1 MSGFYSRSATTVRL
15 KADTTTVM
23 AIIILAYLI
32 GSIPFALILARRWGA
47 TDLRSIGSGNLG
59 AANVMRASG
68 VTAGVLVALLD
79 MAKGAASVWLAVS
92 LSTGAAV
99 PAAAGLAAIVGHIY
113 PVWLRFRGGKGVAT
127 ACGVFTVLTPLAIPP
142 ALAMF
147 AAVVWLTKYI
157 SLGSVVASIALP
169 PLAYALG
176 SPAPTVLASIA
187 ASIIIVFRHRSNV
200 LRLRTGTERRFG
212 VRP

>member
-1 MSGFYSRSATTVRL
+1 MTV
-15 KADTTTVM
+15 
-23 AIIILAYLI
+23 IILAYLI
-32 GSIPFALILARRWGA
+32 GSIPFALILARHWGA
-47 TDLRSIGSGNLG
+47 TDLRRIGSGNLG

-68 VTAGVLVALLD
+68 VTAGVLVAVLD

-92 LSTGAAV
+92 MSRGAAV

-142 ALAMF
+142 ALALF
-147 AAVVWLTKYI
+147 AAAVWLTRYI
-157 SLGSVVASIALP
+157 SLGSMVASLALP

-176 SPAPTVLASIA
+176 SPAPTVLAALA
-187 ASIIIVFRHRSNV
+187 ASSLIVFRHRSNV
-200 LRLRTGTERRFG
+200 LRLRMGTEPRLG
-212 VRP
+212 VRA